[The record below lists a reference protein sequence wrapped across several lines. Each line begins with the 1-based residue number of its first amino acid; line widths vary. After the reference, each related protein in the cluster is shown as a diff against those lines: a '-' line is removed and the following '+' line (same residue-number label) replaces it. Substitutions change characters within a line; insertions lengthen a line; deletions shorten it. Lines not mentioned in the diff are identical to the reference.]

1 LKIVGLNKE
10 NIIKISKLKKEA
22 DWVLNYR
29 LESYENFLKLK
40 EPNFGPKINIDLDNM
55 TLYKYDED
63 KKSVTNWE
71 NVRENIKCQ
80 MDELGVTSSEKYLGG
95 MGIQYESEMV
105 YQSLKKEL
113 EDKNIIFCSIE
124 DAIKNHS
131 DLVKKYLGKLIKNDE
146 HRYSAL
152 NSTLFSGG
160 SFIYV
165 PKNTILN
172 RPLQSYFRIDTE
184 NLGQFER
191 TLIIIDD
198 NSKASYIEGCTAPIT
213 SLDSLHAANVE
224 VYVGKNSSF
233 RFTTV
238 QNWSNNVINMVTER
252 ALVEENAE
260 MIWIDGNIGSKV
272 TMKYPS
278 CVLKGD
284 NSSGTCVSVSL
295 AGDNQIQEGGSN
307 MIHIGKNTKSKMIS
321 KSISKGEGIANYRGK
336 TVIKK
341 DADNSCAMIKCDSL
355 LIDKDSRSDA
365 YPNNICL
372 NSSSSIEHEATIS
385 KIDNNKL
392 FYLMTRGISKDMA
405 ENLIILGFLSEF
417 KEELPLEYAVE
428 LNHLL
433 KEVL

>member
-1 LKIVGLNKE
+1 MEIVGLNKE

-213 SLDSLHAANVE
+213 CS
-224 VYVGKNSSF
+224 
-233 RFTTV
+233 
-238 QNWSNNVINMVTER
+238 
-252 ALVEENAE
+252 
-260 MIWIDGNIGSKV
+260 
-272 TMKYPS
+272 
-278 CVLKGD
+278 
-284 NSSGTCVSVSL
+284 
-295 AGDNQIQEGGSN
+295 
-307 MIHIGKNTKSKMIS
+307 
-321 KSISKGEGIANYRGK
+321 
-336 TVIKK
+336 
-341 DADNSCAMIKCDSL
+341 
-355 LIDKDSRSDA
+355 
-365 YPNNICL
+365 
-372 NSSSSIEHEATIS
+372 
-385 KIDNNKL
+385 
-392 FYLMTRGISKDMA
+392 
-405 ENLIILGFLSEF
+405 
-417 KEELPLEYAVE
+417 
-428 LNHLL
+428 
-433 KEVL
+433 

>member
-1 LKIVGLNKE
+1 MKIVGLNKE
-10 NIIKISKLKKEA
+10 NIIKISKLKGEEE
-22 DWVLNYR
+22 WVLNYR
-29 LESYENFLKLK
+29 LESYNEFLKLK
-40 EPNFGPKINIDLDNM
+40 EPSFGPKVEVDLENM
-55 TLYKYDED
+55 TLYKYEEE
-63 KKSVTNWE
+63 KKSVSNWE
-71 NVRENIKCQ
+71 NVRKNIKCQ
-80 MDELGVTSSEKYLGG
+80 MDELGVTSSEKSLGG

-105 YQSLKKEL
+105 YQSLRKDL

-124 DAIKNHS
+124 DAIKNHPE
-131 DLVKKYLGKLIKNDE
+131 LVKKYLGKLIKNSE

-152 NSTLFSGG
+152 NSALFSGG

-165 PKNTILN
+165 PKNTVLD

-198 NSKASYIEGCTAPIT
+198 NSKASYIEGCTAPI
-213 SLDSLHAANVE
+213 SSIDSLHAANVE
-224 VYVGKNSSF
+224 VYVGKDSYF

-238 QNWSNNVINMVTER
+238 QNWSTNVINMVIER
-252 ALVEENAE
+252 ALVEEGGE
-260 MIWIDGNIGSKV
+260 MVWIDGNIGSKI

-284 NSSGTCVSVSL
+284 NSIGTCVSVSL
-295 AGDNQIQEGGSN
+295 ANKNQIQEGGSN

-321 KSISKGEGIANYRGK
+321 KSISKGSGIANYRGN
-336 TVIKK
+336 TIIKES
-341 DADNSCAMIKCDSL
+341 ADNSLAMIKCDSL
-355 LIDKDSRSDA
+355 LMDKNSRSDA
-365 YPNNICL
+365 YPNNISM
-372 NSSSSIEHEATIS
+372 NSNSSIEHEATIA
-385 KIDNNKL
+385 KIDKNKL
-392 FYLMTRGISKDMA
+392 FYLMSRGISKNTA